1 VVEDAV
7 EEIPALLKR
16 DEAFLWLD
24 VPQWTRDVDD
34 LLATELNL
42 HAVARAY
49 CKVRNHMPM
58 VHGYRDHVFMVLHRP
73 VVLGAGDTLLVELDM
88 FVGDRFVVTVHKRD
102 EPQPRGIIEEWH
114 GHSPWPEQ
122 SVRHA
127 VMTSVRRGNRS
138 MRTFRALTT
147 DRRFRARSGQVERPR
162 G

>member
-1 VVEDAV
+1 
-7 EEIPALLKR
+7 
-16 DEAFLWLD
+16 
-24 VPQWTRDVDD
+24 
-34 LLATELNL
+34 
-42 HAVARAY
+42 
-49 CKVRNHMPM
+49 MPM
-58 VHGYRDHVFMVLHRP
+58 VHGYRDHVFMVLHRS
-73 VVLGAGDTLLVELDM
+73 VVLGAGNTLLVELDM

-102 EPQPRGIIEEWH
+102 EPQPRGIIEEGH

-138 MRTFRALTT
+138 MLTFRALTT